1 MLRNMSHPGSP
12 SRLLVFALA
21 VGGLLWAVP
30 SGAQVCQTSAEMDAP
45 THAALDSAAHR
56 IFDLGSR
63 GDTAAL
69 KQNAIPSLA
78 ADFSGIAAAVAD
90 NQAAFTGA
98 QATSR
103 SIFLLQ
109 APNSGAA
116 TSGAPSAGA
125 AGGSEFLCGVFGSLG
140 QTSGSTVFVIPNLPA
155 GKYGIVILD
164 VKGPLGVYTLSLV
177 LQQLDSQSNAWK
189 LGGFYPKKAQV
200 SGHDSQWFLDR
211 AREYKTKSQNH
222 NAWYYYLEARDLLAP
237 LSFMSTLATDKL
249 YDEAQAVR
257 PADLPS
263 SAAPM
268 TLSAA
273 AGKSYKITALFPL
286 AVGSQFDL
294 VVKYD
299 AADVSNSAQTFA
311 ENSGVMKAVLAK
323 YPEVRDAFDAIV
335 ARAVEPSGR
344 DYGSML
350 QMKVIK

>member
-12 SRLLVFALA
+12 SRLLVLAL
-21 VGGLLWAVP
+21 VLGGLLWTVP
-30 SGAQVCQTSAEMDAP
+30 TGAQTCQTSAEMDGA
-45 THAALDSAAHR
+45 TRSALDSAAHR
-56 IFDLGSR
+56 IFDMGSR

-109 APNSGAA
+109 APSSGAPGSGAA
-116 TSGAPSAGA
+116 S
-125 AGGSEFLCGVFGSLG
+125 GSEFLCGVFGSLG
-140 QTSGSTVFVIPNLPA
+140 QTSGSSVFVIPNLPA

-164 VKGPLGVYTLSLV
+164 VKGPQGAYTLSLV
-177 LQQLDSQSNAWK
+177 LQQLDSQVNSQLNNWK
-189 LGGFYPKKAQV
+189 LGGFYPKLAQV
-200 SGHDSQWFLDR
+200 SDHDGQWFLER
-211 AREYKTKSQNH
+211 AREYKAKSQNH

-237 LSFMSTLATDKL
+237 LSFISTLATDKL
-249 YDEAQAVR
+249 YDEAQAVK

-268 TLSAA
+268 ALA
-273 AGKSYKITALFPL
+273 AGAGKTYKVTALFPL
-286 AVGSQFDL
+286 VVGGQFDL

-299 AADVSNSAQTFA
+299 AADVSNSALTFA
-311 ENSGVMKAVLAK
+311 ENSRVMKALLAK
-323 YPEVRDAFDAIV
+323 YPEVRDAFDAVV

-350 QMKVIK
+350 QMKDIK

>member
-12 SRLLVFALA
+12 SRLWVLALVLS
-21 VGGLLWAVP
+21 GLLWAVP
-30 SGAQVCQTSAEMDAP
+30 TGAQTCQTSAEMDGA
-45 THAALDSAAHR
+45 TRSALDSAAHR
-56 IFDLGSR
+56 IFDMGSR

-109 APNSGAA
+109 AASSGAPGSGAA
-116 TSGAPSAGA
+116 S
-125 AGGSEFLCGVFGSLG
+125 GSEFLCGVFGSLG
-140 QTSGSTVFVIPNLPA
+140 QTSGSSVFVIPNLPA

-164 VKGPLGVYTLSLV
+164 VKGPQGAYTLSLV
-177 LQQLDSQSNAWK
+177 LQQLDSQLNTWK
-189 LGGFYPKKAQV
+189 LGGFYPKLAQV
-200 SGHDSQWFLDR
+200 SGHDGQWFLER
-211 AREYKTKSQNH
+211 AREYKAKSQNH

-237 LSFMSTLATDKL
+237 LPFVSTLATDKL
-249 YDEAQAVR
+249 YDEAQAVK

-268 TLSAA
+268 SLA
-273 AGKSYKITALFPL
+273 AGAGKICKVTALFPL
-286 AVGSQFDL
+286 VVGGQFDL

-299 AADVSNSAQTFA
+299 ATDVSNSALTFA
-311 ENSGVMKAVLAK
+311 QNSGVMKALLAK
-323 YPEVRDAFDAIV
+323 YPEVRDAFDAVV

-350 QMKVIK
+350 QMKDIK